1 MTKIINKLNVTLLA
15 TIITATTLM
24 PQALADDHHSR
35 GNRGDRGD
43 RGDQQHNGEQ
53 ARRHGMKMFER
64 LDTNEDGV
72 LSLDEM
78 TAPVATK
85 AENLFS
91 FKDKDE
97 DGLLTLEEFIQNRR
111 GERLDLSDVADE
123 IVQCVSDLKEETE
136 NDDIIVPDADH
147 FMSPADKFAQL
158 DTSGDGFI
166 DLAEL
171 EASKLAKVTDMFTA
185 MDADENSE
193 VTKDEYKTTLKSFW
207 ATKRAIHQCV
217 SEIIDDEEG

>member
-1 MTKIINKLNVTLLA
+1 MTKMINKLNVTLLA
-15 TIITATTLM
+15 TIITAATLM
-24 PQALADDHHSR
+24 PQALANDHRSR
-35 GNRGDRGD
+35 GNHGD
-43 RGDQQHNGEQ
+43 RGDQQQNGEQ

-78 TAPVATK
+78 TAPVPTK
-85 AENLFS
+85 AEKLFN
-91 FKDKDE
+91 FKDKDD
-97 DGLLTLEEFIQNRR
+97 DGLLTLAEFIQNRR

-123 IVQCVSDLKEETE
+123 IVQCVSDLKAETE
-136 NDDIIVPDADH
+136 NEDIIVPDADH
-147 FMSPADKFAQL
+147 FMSPTDKFAQL
-158 DTSGDGFI
+158 DTSVDGFI

-171 EASKLAKVTDMFTA
+171 ETSKLTKVTEMFST
-185 MDADENSE
+185 MDSDENGE

-207 ATKRAIHQCV
+207 ATKRAIRQCV